1 MNQNL
6 RFKELRKKAKLTQ
19 EKLAELMGL
28 QTPNYISQIETGKKK
43 IGLSVIN
50 KFCKAIEMNIKEFFE
65 TEQKQVIKTKDTLT
79 TELENLP
86 TDKKNRIQKCVESM
100 KNMDNEEID
109 DILKNIEKEKLCK
122 KAKKTRRKTA

>member
-109 DILKNIEKEKLCK
+109 DILKNIEKEKLWK